1 MNNDLQPVT
10 ILHVASFSGNSGDLA
25 NHLGF
30 RKWFE
35 DILGRPIQW
44 VGLEI
49 RDYYRKLWQFDDS
62 FIELS
67 NNSDLIVFGGGNYLE
82 LWPEHSL
89 SGTSIDL
96 LPEQYRKIRTPI
108 FFNALGVDATQ
119 GISMNASKR
128 FPEFLDY
135 VLNTDTCFFSV
146 RNDGSLKELG
156 NFLSPS
162 EIKKV
167 TVLPDAGFFLD
178 TPSIESNRENMIAIN
193 LACDMPEVRFKRDNS
208 QEFARY
214 MASEVEKFLIE
225 FDDFGVNLIPHVFSD
240 VTIISEF
247 LSFLPDSLRRSR
259 VQIAKY
265 SPSQNGIADTI
276 SAYSISKAVLGMR
289 FHSSVIPIGMGI
301 PTLGISTYAQISE
314 LYSEL
319 KLEDFL
325 IAEFPNTQISTPI
338 GNKLKEVLTY
348 SPKILSLFS
357 DAASLVS
364 DQRKLASIEVKRWLN
379 QFPNICAK

>member
-1 MNNDLQPVT
+1 MNNDRHTVT
-10 ILHVASFSGNSGDLA
+10 ILHIASFSGNSGDLA

-35 DILGRPIQW
+35 NIIGRPVQW

-82 LWPEHSL
+82 LWPENSA

-96 LPEQYRKIRTPI
+96 LPEQYRRIKTPI
-108 FFNALGVDATQ
+108 FFNALGVDAAQ
-119 GISMNASKR
+119 GISENATKR

-135 VLNTDTCFFSV
+135 VLNTESCFFSV
-146 RNDGSLKELG
+146 RNDGSLRELC

-162 EIKKV
+162 EIDRV
-167 TVLPDAGFFLD
+167 TVLPDAGFFLN
-178 TPSIESNRENMIAIN
+178 TPSIESDRENIIAIN
-193 LACDMPEVRFKRDNS
+193 LACDMPEIRFMSSNLT
-208 QEFARY
+208 EFARY
-214 MASEVEKFLIE
+214 MASEIEKFLIE
-225 FDDFGVNLIPHVFSD
+225 FDNFGVNLIPHVFSD
-240 VTIISEF
+240 ITIISEF

-265 SPSQNGIADTI
+265 SPGENGIADTVG
-276 SAYSISKAVLGMR
+276 AYSVSKAVLGMR

-301 PTLGISTYAQISE
+301 PTLGISTYAQISK

-319 KLEDFL
+319 NLEDFL
-325 IAEFPNTQISTPI
+325 ITEIPERQLLFPIT
-338 GNKLKEVLTY
+338 NKLHEILTY
-348 SPKILSLFS
+348 SPKILSRFS
-357 DAASLVS
+357 DAALLVT
-364 DQRKLASIEVKRWLN
+364 DQREIASKEIKRWLS
-379 QFPNICAK
+379 QSPSICA

>member
-1 MNNDLQPVT
+1 MNSDLQTVT
-10 ILHVASFSGNSGDLA
+10 VLHVASFSGNSGDLA

-44 VGLEI
+44 VELEI

-62 FIELS
+62 FIDLS

-82 LWPEHSL
+82 LWPEHSS

-96 LPEQYRKIRTPI
+96 LPEQYRRIKTPI
-108 FFNALGVDATQ
+108 FFNALGVDAAQ

-135 VLNTDTCFFSV
+135 VLNSETCFLSV
-146 RNDGSLKELG
+146 RNDGSLTELS

-162 EIKKV
+162 EINEV
-167 TVLPDAGFFLD
+167 TLLPDAGFFLD
-178 TPSIESNRENMIAIN
+178 TPSFESKRENIIAIN
-193 LACDMPEVRFKRDNS
+193 LACDMPEIRFKRDNS
-208 QEFARY
+208 LEFARY
-214 MASEVEKFLIE
+214 MASEVEKFLID
-225 FDDFGVNLIPHVFSD
+225 FDEFGVNLIPHVFSD
-240 VTIISEF
+240 VAIISEF

-265 SPSQNGIADTI
+265 APGQNGVADTI
-276 SAYSISKAVLGMR
+276 SAYSFSKAVLGMR

-301 PTLGISTYAQISE
+301 PTLGISTYAQISK

-319 KLEDFL
+319 KLESFL
-325 IAEFPNTQISTPI
+325 ITEIPSTQTSTPI
-338 GNKLKEVLTY
+338 GNKLKEILTY
-348 SPKILSLFS
+348 SPNILSQFS

-364 DQRKLASIEVKRWLN
+364 DQRKLASIEIKRWLN
-379 QFPNICAK
+379 QFPNICS

>member
-1 MNNDLQPVT
+1 MNSDLQTVT
-10 ILHVASFSGNSGDLA
+10 VLHVASFSGNSGDLA

-35 DILGRPIQW
+35 NILGRPIQW
-44 VGLEI
+44 VELEI

-62 FIELS
+62 FIDLS

-82 LWPEHSL
+82 LWPEHSS

-96 LPEQYRKIRTPI
+96 LPEQYRRIRTPI
-108 FFNALGVDATQ
+108 FFNALGVDAAQ
-119 GISMNASKR
+119 GISMNASNR

-135 VLNTDTCFFSV
+135 VLNSETCFLSV
-146 RNDGSLKELG
+146 RNDGSLTELS

-162 EIKKV
+162 EINKV
-167 TVLPDAGFFLD
+167 TLLPDAGFFLD
-178 TPSIESNRENMIAIN
+178 TPSFEPKRENIIAIN
-193 LACDMPEVRFKRDNS
+193 LACDMPEIRFNRDNS
-208 QEFARY
+208 LEFARY
-214 MASEVEKFLIE
+214 VASEVEKFLID
-225 FDDFGVNLIPHVFSD
+225 FDEFGVNLIPHVFSD

-265 SPSQNGIADTI
+265 APGPNGLADTI

-301 PTLGISTYAQISE
+301 PTVGISTYAQISK

-319 KLEDFL
+319 KLENFL
-325 IAEFPNTQISTPI
+325 ITEIPSRQISTPI
-338 GNKLKEVLTY
+338 GDKLREVLTY
-348 SPKILSLFS
+348 SPKILSQFS

-364 DQRKLASIEVKRWLN
+364 DQRKLAAIEIKRWLS
-379 QFPNICAK
+379 QFPNICS